1 MYLES
6 DRAVDLGLVAI
17 KAAKSALGNKDHRIF
32 VENVRARG
40 DLMVYGNQAG
50 VTYPVCQDQ
59 CGMLACRRETQ
70 AGTLAVSTDQ

>member
-1 MYLES
+1 
-6 DRAVDLGLVAI
+6 
-17 KAAKSALGNKDHRIF
+17 
-32 VENVRARG
+32 
-40 DLMVYGNQAG
+40 MVYGNQAG